1 MVFSWLLQ
9 NRTRAQIQSYN
20 INRNMFKNCWWIW
33 LRIKICIITPEN
45 IPDLFLWDIKLL
57 YLVWSHFY
65 GALFFITCPMDI
77 ENQLYRSYCRDRSVS
92 RSERF
97 TKNVVKSKLW
107 IITVRANMAGL
118 EVASGT
124 AGHYGIESG
133 LIFLDSW
140 YVSAHMIYSHVHN
153 NLWKIPLLIVGDVR
167 VRKVVI
173 NMSSVL
179 NNGKVKI
186 HMQGLMTPQ
195 PMLCSSL
202 LKHSYFPSCVGQQ
215 SGVRDLTAIENEDVA
230 RHQYSEHLFV
240 CFSSFKADHNKEWE
254 ITVWVRNL
262 DKPQKSFKIISGTD
276 LLLRGRTNQFP
287 NQLVGVVEVKVGKK
301 VVGGYVSM

>member
-1 MVFSWLLQ
+1 
-9 NRTRAQIQSYN
+9 
-20 INRNMFKNCWWIW
+20 
-33 LRIKICIITPEN
+33 
-45 IPDLFLWDIKLL
+45 
-57 YLVWSHFY
+57 
-65 GALFFITCPMDI
+65 
-77 ENQLYRSYCRDRSVS
+77 
-92 RSERF
+92 
-97 TKNVVKSKLW
+97 
-107 IITVRANMAGL
+107 MAGL

-124 AGHYGIESG
+124 TGHHGLESG
-133 LIFLDSW
+133 FILLDSW

-153 NLWKIPLLIVGDVR
+153 DLWKIPLLIVGDVR

-215 SGVRDLTAIENEDVA
+215 SRVRDLTAIENDDVA

-240 CFSSFKADHNKEWE
+240 CFSSFKADHRSGMRDYCVSQESRQTNPK
-254 ITVWVRNL
+254 
-262 DKPQKSFKIISGTD
+262 KSFKITSGTG
-276 LLLRGRTNQFP
+276 LLLRGRTSQFP
-287 NQLVGVVEVKVGKK
+287 KCGWLE
-301 VVGGYVSM
+301 